1 MPLYDSEVGLELFFN
16 SLGYLLDKFRL
27 CTWVNVTMAH
37 IGVHASAEHGLQSA
51 GASDRHLAVR
61 GAVCSERGREAE
73 FAVRPRRVVQ
83 RAGAGVRAAVR
94 RSPLRRPQY
103 VHALRRWLEQR
114 RKFKYCP
121 RPASGVD
128 HGGVGGS

>member
-1 MPLYDSEVGLELFFN
+1 MTYTVSSGTLNSTIPYLKKHKYRSYAVIRLGSRPWTIFQLPRLFVGQIQTLHEHV
-16 SLGYLLDKFRL
+16 GERICGAY
-27 CTWVNVTMAH
+27 

-94 RSPLRRPQY
+94 RSPLRRRQY
-103 VHALRRWLEQR
+103 VHA
-114 RKFKYCP
+114 Y
-121 RPASGVD
+121 A
-128 HGGVGGS
+128 